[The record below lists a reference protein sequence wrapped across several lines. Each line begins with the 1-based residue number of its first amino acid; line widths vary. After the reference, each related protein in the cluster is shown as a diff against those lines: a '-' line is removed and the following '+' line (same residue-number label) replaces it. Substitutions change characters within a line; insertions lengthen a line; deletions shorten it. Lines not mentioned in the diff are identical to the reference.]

1 MKINVARFARNN
13 VEKWKTFLKDLPTP
27 IAFWFCF
34 ITSFLKDWC
43 VWTWCCQKGWL
54 RGGHHRD
61 GSCNSDCGSTRHQSW
76 WHISFLTSTPSFFLL
91 AKSLY
96 KIPVKDGPSRSHKKH
111 ETFASQWHYWTDFQP
126 HFILSL
132 HCRKIL
138 RIFQPLY
145 IYTTWKGIQTSFGLK
160 AAENYFKFLSA
171 SEAQSASTYLFFFIN
186 NNRNHLTSNT
196 FNQLK

>member
-1 MKINVARFARNN
+1 MKD
-13 VEKWKTFLKDLPTP
+13 FLKDLP

-145 IYTTWKGIQTSFGLK
+145 IYTTGKGVQTSFGLK
-160 AAENYFKFLSA
+160 AAENYFEIFCQKTRQIEGRFELQCKQTFTNFSP
-171 SEAQSASTYLFFFIN
+171 FV
-186 NNRNHLTSNT
+186 TSR
-196 FNQLK
+196 F

>member
-1 MKINVARFARNN
+1 MLFLASNFKYLYFVKI
-13 VEKWKTFLKDLPTP
+13 KTFWTDFPTP
-27 IAFWFCF
+27 VALWFCF

-54 RGGHHRD
+54 RGQHRD

-91 AKSLY
+91 ANSLY

-111 ETFASQWHYWTDFQP
+111 ETFASQWHCYWTDFQP

-138 RIFQPLY
+138 RISH
-145 IYTTWKGIQTSFGLK
+145 IQGVLTSFGWKAFSEPKLEIGFFRQKLVILK
-160 AAENYFKFLSA
+160 G
-171 SEAQSASTYLFFFIN
+171 YL
-186 NNRNHLTSNT
+186 HCLTDM
-196 FNQLK
+196 